1 LHPSCCHISFF
12 SSRARTRPT
21 EPRTIPSKFTP
32 RLPPAHLHLHLS
44 LPPWL
49 RLSFFV
55 YLHLP
60 STVIFYSGFN
70 SPAPLILALHCTT
83 DFVSLPYFF
92 FFFFCTFLYFFLFS
106 QVLTKIHCFPNLKL
120 NKTLLF
126 LNLVKTYPPL
136 SRITLIQI
144 SSLCYFQFFVF

>member
-1 LHPSCCHISFF
+1 MGDHTRNSRAAIFFFF

-92 FFFFCTFLYFFLFS
+92 FFSHLHNFIVFS
-106 QVLTKIHCFPNLKL
+106 F
-120 NKTLLF
+120 
-126 LNLVKTYPPL
+126 
-136 SRITLIQI
+136 I
-144 SSLCYFQFFVF
+144 SSLNKNSLFSKFKIEQDTTFPQLGENLSTFK